1 MAGVQCSI
9 KMAAQK
15 TGLSPHVIRM
25 WQKRYEAVNPERS
38 ESHRRLYSDKEI
50 ERLTLLGVATR
61 SGHRI
66 SDIAR
71 LTEEELRLL
80 VSEIPPGREP
90 ANPLP
95 ASTHGVLER
104 IVVATKKMERKALED
119 AFDHSA
125 VSFGHHGMLKSVIA
139 PAAQIVGELWRD
151 GVITAAHEHF
161 FSGTVRTFL
170 LRRFKPFAESDRAP
184 RMVVVTPLGQLHE
197 LGAALVAAAARDM
210 GWRVFYLGANLPA
223 TDIAGAAIQH
233 KANAV
238 ALSIVFPGDDS
249 ELPKELEYLK
259 KLLPPETDLLVGGR
273 ASSSYASTLKKIGSI
288 WASDLDELYR
298 YLDHERLPKIDP
310 ETEAAN

>member
-1 MAGVQCSI
+1 MSGVHYSI

-15 TGLSPHVIRM
+15 TGLTPHVIRM

-50 ERLTLLGVATR
+50 ERLTLLRVATQ

-66 SDIAR
+66 GDIAQ
-71 LTEEELRLL
+71 LTEEDLRSL

-90 ANPLP
+90 AKPLP

-104 IVVATKKMERKALED
+104 IVASTKSMDPAALED

-125 VSFGHHGMLKSVIA
+125 VTFGHHGMLKSVIA

-161 FSGTVRTFL
+161 FSGSVRTFL
-170 LRRFKPFAESDRAP
+170 LRRFKPFAVSDRAP

-197 LGAALVAAAARDM
+197 LGAAMVAAAARDM
-210 GWRVFYLGANLPA
+210 GWKVFYLGANLPA
-223 TDIAGAAIQH
+223 SDIAGAAIKH
-233 KANAV
+233 KADAV

-249 ELPKELEYLK
+249 ELPRELEYLR
-259 KLLPPETDLLVGGR
+259 KLLPAKTDLLVGGR
-273 ASSSYASTLKKIGSI
+273 ASPSYSATLNKIGSI

-298 YLDHERLPKIDP
+298 YLDRERLPRMDS
-310 ETEAAN
+310 ETEAAT

>member
-1 MAGVQCSI
+1 
-9 KMAAQK
+9 
-15 TGLSPHVIRM
+15 
-25 WQKRYEAVNPERS
+25 
-38 ESHRRLYSDKEI
+38 
-50 ERLTLLGVATR
+50 
-61 SGHRI
+61 
-66 SDIAR
+66 
-71 LTEEELRLL
+71 
-80 VSEIPPGREP
+80 
-90 ANPLP
+90 
-95 ASTHGVLER
+95 
-104 IVVATKKMERKALED
+104 
-119 AFDHSA
+119 
-125 VSFGHHGMLKSVIA
+125 
-139 PAAQIVGELWRD
+139 
-151 GVITAAHEHF
+151 
-161 FSGTVRTFL
+161 
-170 LRRFKPFAESDRAP
+170 
-184 RMVVVTPLGQLHE
+184 MVVVTPLGQLHE
-197 LGAALVAAAARDM
+197 LGAAMVAAAARDM